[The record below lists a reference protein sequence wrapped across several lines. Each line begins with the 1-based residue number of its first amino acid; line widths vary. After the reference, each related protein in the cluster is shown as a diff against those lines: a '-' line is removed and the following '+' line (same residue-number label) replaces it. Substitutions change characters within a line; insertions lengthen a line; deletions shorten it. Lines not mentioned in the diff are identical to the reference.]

1 MTIDIAAQDNSTW
14 TNHAMPHGGA
24 AKGEHRPLLSA
35 RNLSVVY
42 NRAVLAVE
50 GLSIEVMPGEIVALL
65 GANGAGKSSTL
76 KALSGLLAREGG
88 AATADVLKI
97 GATDVIDAPAH
108 RIVELGAA
116 HVPEGRG
123 LFQDLTV
130 EDNLKMGGYSV
141 RRGDLLAAMEEV
153 YALFPRVAERRRQ
166 LAGYLS
172 GGEQQMVAI
181 ARAMVSRPKLLMLDE
196 PSLGLA
202 PQIIDT
208 IFDSLIALRET
219 QGLGVLLV
227 EQNARLALEVA
238 RHAYIMENGRVVMSG
253 EAEELARRDEVR
265 GLYLGIS
272 SDGSRRSMRDVK
284 RYHRRR
290 RGQL

>member
-1 MTIDIAAQDNSTW
+1 MVAATPAGMQDGD
-14 TNHAMPHGGA
+14 AARDGA
-24 AKGEHRPLLSA
+24 LLLSA
-35 RNLSVVY
+35 RNLSVTY
-42 NRAVLAVE
+42 NKAVLAVE
-50 GLSIEVMPGEIVALL
+50 GLNIEVRASEIVALL

-76 KALSGLLAREGG
+76 KAFSGLLKREN
-88 AATADVLKI
+88 
-97 GATDVIDAPAH
+97 GATSCDALEIAGEAILTAPAY

-130 EDNLKMGGYSV
+130 EENLKMGGYSV
-141 RRGDLLAAMEEV
+141 KRAALLEAMDEV
-153 YALFPRVAERRRQ
+153 YALFPRVAERRKQ

-181 ARAMVSRPKLLMLDE
+181 ARAMVSRPRLLMLDE

-208 IFDSLIALRET
+208 IFDTLIALRDAA
-219 QGLGVLLV
+219 GLGVLLV

-253 EAEELARRDEVR
+253 AAADLAQRDEVQS
-265 GLYLGIS
+265 LYLGIA
-272 SDGSRRSMRDVK
+272 SDGARRSMRDVK
-284 RYHRRR
+284 RYDRRK

>member
-1 MTIDIAAQDNSTW
+1 
-14 TNHAMPHGGA
+14 
-24 AKGEHRPLLSA
+24 
-35 RNLSVVY
+35 
-42 NRAVLAVE
+42 
-50 GLSIEVMPGEIVALL
+50 
-65 GANGAGKSSTL
+65 
-76 KALSGLLAREGG
+76 
-88 AATADVLKI
+88 
-97 GATDVIDAPAH
+97 
-108 RIVELGAA
+108 
-116 HVPEGRG
+116 
-123 LFQDLTV
+123 
-130 EDNLKMGGYSV
+130 
-141 RRGDLLAAMEEV
+141 
-153 YALFPRVAERRRQ
+153 
-166 LAGYLS
+166 
-172 GGEQQMVAI
+172 MVAI